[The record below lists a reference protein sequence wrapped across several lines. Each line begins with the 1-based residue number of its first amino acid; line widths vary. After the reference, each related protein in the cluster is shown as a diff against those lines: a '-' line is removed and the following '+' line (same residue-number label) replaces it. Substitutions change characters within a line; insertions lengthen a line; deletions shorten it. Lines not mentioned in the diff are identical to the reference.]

1 MSRKILHAADVH
13 LDSPLQKLGGYEG
26 APVDL
31 VRGASRRALA
41 NMVQLALDE
50 EVDLVVIAGDLYDGD
65 WRDQNTGL
73 YFVSQASKLVNAGIP
88 LVVIRGNH
96 DAANNMTSSLP
107 LPSNPDGSD
116 ILMRSDS
123 VDLREFP
130 DLGIAVHGRSFQ
142 TRAVT
147 ENLAASYPSPI
158 GGVCNIGLL
167 HTSLTGAEGHDPYS
181 PCTPVQLSDMGYDYW
196 ALGHIHARADH
207 GLEGAAP
214 IVFSGNIQGRHIRET
229 GAKGCMIIDVD
240 ERHRCRPSFRELD
253 EVRWELCELDV
264 SAFQHRDEIFDA
276 YQQWLTQVLPQ
287 VGDRLLV
294 SRVRLTGPSELHV
307 DLRRDQANLRA
318 SFQATASAFGNE
330 QVWLEDVRVRC
341 TEPSAASATIEL
353 DGPLESLAS
362 VIQNLRSDQD
372 AATTI
377 REELDDL
384 FKKLPALGE
393 DGEPLMDFTNSE
405 WVDETIEAAA
415 SEVLGRLRTEEVS
428 E

>member
-13 LDSPLQKLGGYEG
+13 LDSPLQKLGSYEG

-41 NMVQLALDE
+41 NMVQLAIDE
-50 EVDLVVIAGDLYDGD
+50 QVDLVVIAGDLYDGD

-73 YFVSQASKLVNAGIP
+73 YFVSQASRLVNAGIP

-107 LPSNPDGSD
+107 LPANPDGSE
-116 ILMRSDS
+116 IMMRSDR

-158 GGVCNIGLL
+158 GGVCNLGLL

-181 PCTPVQLSDMGYDYW
+181 PCTPVQLSDMQYDYW
-196 ALGHIHARADH
+196 ALGHIHARANH
-207 GLEGAAP
+207 GLDDAAP
-214 IVFSGNIQGRHIRET
+214 IVFSGNIQGRHIREA
-229 GAKGCMIIDVD
+229 GPKGCMIVDVD
-240 ERHRCRPSFRELD
+240 DRHRCQPTFRELD

-276 YQQWLTQVLPQ
+276 YQQWLADRLPR
-287 VGDRLLV
+287 VGERLLV
-294 SRVRLTGPSELHV
+294 SRVRLIGASELHFE
-307 DLRRDQANLRA
+307 LRRDQARLRA
-318 SFQATASAFGNE
+318 SLQATAAAYGSE

-341 TEPSAASATIEL
+341 TEPSTGSAAIEME
-353 DGPLESLAS
+353 GPLESLAS
-362 VIQNLRSDQD
+362 VIQELRSDQD
-372 AATTI
+372 SANTI
-377 REELDDL
+377 REELGDL

-393 DGEPLMDFTNSE
+393 DGEPLMDFENSE

-415 SEVLGRLRTEEVS
+415 SEVFGRLRAEEVS